1 MDKKVL
7 LEWKTSN
14 TKVYTR
20 FKQDLERQLSKP
32 YHQTI
37 LDLGDG
43 NAEPLCSAIASF
55 TAITS
60 EDSFDIDKLYSKAV
74 ENCDES
80 AYCLCCYLLFDNGAD
95 QLTKALVEKAEESGT
110 QEIMDAV
117 GKYKS
122 FYNRNKHQEAAEIT
136 SEELNLLSLRRWHY
150 DHPEEYAEFIATFQK
165 AYNGDMTFLQ
175 NNMFFLMEMLSFKGV
190 KGMMKI
196 VASLFPGNKHYEQGL
211 MDTDDNPL
219 MNKLAKVLD
228 SSLNNNVIRERL
240 LHKNPYLLSLYY
252 WIIFENGFLHAA
264 DLISQ
269 NFLTADSP
277 NWQKML
283 GRKTIVSLIEAS
295 IGKAHYSKTQWKE
308 ITKKVNKGEAKQVIK
323 EALLEVKGHRGRK
336 RTMILL
342 EEMLPAESVTIL
354 TSAIEKELS
363 EWKRIEE
370 TDTIQA
376 YIFAALVKGE
386 LTNGKYNYRTFHA
399 AMREKFPDYHI
410 NEGFDWAEATYNAI
424 MSENN
429 GGNLDISE
437 DQIQRGKNLA
447 DNIRIRFLS
456 SINPNIK

>member
-20 FKQDLERQLSKP
+20 FKQNLERQLSKP

-43 NAEPLCSAIASF
+43 NAEPLYSAIASF

-136 SEELNLLSLRRWHY
+136 SEELNLLLLRRWHY

-228 SSLNNNVIRERL
+228 SSLNNNVIRVIRKTNYPTIL
-240 LHKNPYLLSLYY
+240 LRMTNVMVLKNPLYQYDTGDFLVINMEISVRLVRCYHRCKCSALLS
-252 WIIFENGFLHAA
+252 
-264 DLISQ
+264 S
-269 NFLTADSP
+269 
-277 NWQKML
+277 
-283 GRKTIVSLIEAS
+283 RC
-295 IGKAHYSKTQWKE
+295 
-308 ITKKVNKGEAKQVIK
+308 
-323 EALLEVKGHRGRK
+323 
-336 RTMILL
+336 
-342 EEMLPAESVTIL
+342 
-354 TSAIEKELS
+354 
-363 EWKRIEE
+363 
-370 TDTIQA
+370 
-376 YIFAALVKGE
+376 
-386 LTNGKYNYRTFHA
+386 
-399 AMREKFPDYHI
+399 
-410 NEGFDWAEATYNAI
+410 
-424 MSENN
+424 
-429 GGNLDISE
+429 
-437 DQIQRGKNLA
+437 
-447 DNIRIRFLS
+447 
-456 SINPNIK
+456 